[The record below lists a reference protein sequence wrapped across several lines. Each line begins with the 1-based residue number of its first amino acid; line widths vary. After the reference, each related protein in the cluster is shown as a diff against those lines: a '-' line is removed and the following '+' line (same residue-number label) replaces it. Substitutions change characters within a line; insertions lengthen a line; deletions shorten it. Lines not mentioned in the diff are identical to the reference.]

1 MNTQLEN
8 EATLVAEA
16 RPDNE
21 GYTMSQHT
29 EYKVIQ
35 GRPSLIEEKLNELSK
50 DGVSGQKIKE
60 VEQKQQRYLDTIED
74 VRNILLIAAYK
85 RQR

>member
-1 MNTQLEN
+1 MNAHFEN

-35 GRPSLIEEKLNELSK
+35 GRPSLIEES
-50 DGVSGQKIKE
+50 
-60 VEQKQQRYLDTIED
+60 
-74 VRNILLIAAYK
+74 
-85 RQR
+85 

>member
-1 MNTQLEN
+1 MNTHLEN

-50 DGVSGQKIKE
+50 DGWHPLTMSGLSFALMVAVVLERDASWKE
-60 VEQKQQRYLDTIED
+60 V
-74 VRNILLIAAYK
+74 
-85 RQR
+85 

>member
-1 MNTQLEN
+1 MNAHLEN

-21 GYTMSQHT
+21 GYTMSQPT
-29 EYKVIQ
+29 EYKVIK

-50 DGVSGQKIKE
+50 DGWHPVTMSSLSLAAFVAVILE
-60 VEQKQQRYLDTIED
+60 RETSFEQ
-74 VRNILLIAAYK
+74 V
-85 RQR
+85 

>member
-21 GYTMSQHT
+21 GYTMSQPT
-29 EYKVIQ
+29 EYKVIK

-50 DGVSGQKIKE
+50 DGWHPVTMSGLSFQLMAA
-60 VEQKQQRYLDTIED
+60 V
-74 VRNILLIAAYK
+74 ILERETSFAHV
-85 RQR
+85 

>member
-1 MNTQLEN
+1 MSTHLEN
-8 EATLVAEA
+8 GATLVAEA

-29 EYKVIQ
+29 EYKTIQ

-50 DGVSGQKIKE
+50 DGWRPVTMSSLSLAAF
-60 VEQKQQRYLDTIED
+60 VA
-74 VRNILLIAAYK
+74 VILERETSFA
-85 RQR
+85 QV